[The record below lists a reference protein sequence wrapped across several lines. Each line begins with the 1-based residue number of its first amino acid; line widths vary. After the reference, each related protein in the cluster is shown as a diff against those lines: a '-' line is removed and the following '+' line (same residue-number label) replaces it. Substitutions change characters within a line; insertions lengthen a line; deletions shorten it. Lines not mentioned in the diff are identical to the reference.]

1 MPKVKPIP
9 KGYHTVTTAVTVSGA
24 KAFIGF
30 CKKALGAKEV
40 LHLPGPGGMVV
51 HAELVIGDTHLMAG
65 DEMPQMGNKSAR
77 TLGGSPLTLH
87 VYVPNCDKAI
97 AKAVKHGATVTM
109 PASDQ
114 FWGDR
119 YGRVVDPW
127 GNNWAFA
134 THIEDVTPREM
145 KKRTAKLFGGA

>member
-1 MPKVKPIP
+1 
-9 KGYHTVTTAVTVSGA
+9 
-24 KAFIGF
+24 
-30 CKKALGAKEV
+30 
-40 LHLPGPGGMVV
+40 
-51 HAELVIGDTHLMAG
+51 
-65 DEMPQMGNKSAR
+65 
-77 TLGGSPLTLH
+77 LH